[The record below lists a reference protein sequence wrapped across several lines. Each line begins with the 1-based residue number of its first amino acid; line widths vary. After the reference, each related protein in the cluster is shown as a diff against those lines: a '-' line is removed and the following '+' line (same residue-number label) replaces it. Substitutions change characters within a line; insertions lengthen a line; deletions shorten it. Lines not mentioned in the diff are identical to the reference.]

1 MEIEFLEK
9 SFLPFADL
17 KIGDVFCRKGCAYM
31 KTNSPNVLS
40 TNVAVNLQSGYTEFF
55 EPDDMVKKFNNAKV
69 YLG

>member
-40 TNVAVNLQSGYTEFF
+40 
-55 EPDDMVKKFNNAKV
+55 KV
-69 YLG
+69 VIQNSLSLMIWSKSSMMRKYV